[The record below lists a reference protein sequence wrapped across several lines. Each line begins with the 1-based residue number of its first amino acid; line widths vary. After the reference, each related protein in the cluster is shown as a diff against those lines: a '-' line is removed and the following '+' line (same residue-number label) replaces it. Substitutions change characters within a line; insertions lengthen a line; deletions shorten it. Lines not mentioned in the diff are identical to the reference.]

1 MRNLYVTGVQ
11 RCGLPI
17 KLVLRP
23 HRLPGEPVRAYRAF
37 RMYRDQG
44 PHRSGATRQSVGHWT
59 AWSKQW
65 NWVER
70 AGAYDTLVDKSEQKA
85 QCYPTQFSIRYRADA
100 RARRL
105 HVAIPGAR
113 EPGRQN
119 GDLRDEIQCARHQP
133 GDQDSATQL
142 RDLVVAA

>member
-85 QCYPTQFSIRYRADA
+85 QCYRAIELEK
-100 RARRL
+100 RRL
-105 HVAIPGAR
+105 DFEIANQHRLPSGVSFCFRETWAR
-113 EPGRQN
+113 VPTS
-119 GDLRDEIQCARHQP
+119 LTARKIAGTPQK
-133 GDQDSATQL
+133 S
-142 RDLVVAA
+142 